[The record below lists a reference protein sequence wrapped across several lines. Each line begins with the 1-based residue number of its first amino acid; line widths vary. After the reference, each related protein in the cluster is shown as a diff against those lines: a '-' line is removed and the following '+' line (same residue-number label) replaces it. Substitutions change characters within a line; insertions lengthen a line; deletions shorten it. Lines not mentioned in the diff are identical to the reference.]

1 MSNVIDMREYRE
13 VDPILRK
20 GDLVRIVDDEA
31 EIDGLTGSVIEIL
44 EILGPD
50 SEAPGQASW
59 MTVALPDEEGWVE
72 YDLSLGS
79 IVRILGEEADVLR
92 GYQHGSV

>member
-1 MSNVIDMREYRE
+1 MSNVIDMRGYRE

-31 EIDGLTGSVIEIL
+31 TVDGLTGIVIEIL

-59 MTVALPDEEGWVE
+59 MTVAFPDEEGWAE

-79 IVRILGEEADVLR
+79 IVRILGEEADALR